1 MQHSPSSQLK
11 INQFLR
17 PVPALQTVDD
27 DCYIV
32 EEGNKKLSIGPTE
45 SAVIHAAATP
55 KIHPKIYD
63 NDDDDELMVQ
73 PQVSNEHNLT
83 LQQSDGR
90 GGDMSQTHATLGTTA
105 TQQPPETQR
114 RAKSSGSSPKAKRRK
129 RSKHQVATSTAAV

>member
-63 NDDDDELMVQ
+63 NDDDDELLVQ
-73 PQVSNEHNLT
+73 PQDSNEHNLT
-83 LQQSDGR
+83 LQQRDGR